1 MKFLKNQH
9 QRKSFLIT
17 ALMVALILFLF
28 SFVGLK
34 YIDPPIEYGMEVNF
48 GTIENG
54 NGKKVFKKEII
65 DSKIQELDSNNDNN
79 SVEKSSKTKSVP
91 SKIVTQDNSDYKIID
106 KKNNDS
112 LKTIDKKNDIKL
124 AINNIKIDKPKVS
137 EATKSIISNLMSSEV
152 KLQIPEAQGEGEG
165 GYDTGKLEGDP
176 YSTIYYGQEGKG
188 GQGVGYGLSGRS
200 LQVNGKEK
208 QSCNESGIVV
218 VRIVVNKTG
227 EVISA
232 NPGVKGT
239 TNSNPCLLEPAK
251 STALMHKWYPDQNA
265 PEKQI
270 GYVVIE
276 FKLVE

>member
-1 MKFLKNQH
+1 
-9 QRKSFLIT
+9 
-17 ALMVALILFLF
+17 MVALILFLF

-48 GTIENG
+48 GTNENG
-54 NGKKVFKKEII
+54 NGKKVFKKEVI

-79 SVEKSSKTKSVP
+79 SVEKSSK
-91 SKIVTQDNSDYKIID
+91 
-106 KKNNDS
+106 
-112 LKTIDKKNDIKL
+112 
-124 AINNIKIDKPKVS
+124 
-137 EATKSIISNLMSSEV
+137 TKSIISNLMSSEV

-165 GYDTGKLEGDP
+165 DYDTGKLEGDP

-188 GQGVGYGLSGRS
+188 GQGVGYGLSGRR

-218 VRIVVNKTG
+218 VRIVVNKIG

-251 STALMHKWYPDQNA
+251 NTALMHKWYPDQNA

>member
-1 MKFLKNQH
+1 
-9 QRKSFLIT
+9 
-17 ALMVALILFLF
+17 MVALLLFLF

-48 GTIENG
+48 GTNVDG
-54 NGKKVFKKEII
+54 NGEKVIKEEIL
-65 DSKIQELDSNNDNN
+65 DSKIEELDSNNDNN
-79 SVEKSSKTKSVP
+79 SIEKSSKTKSIP
-91 SKIVTQDNSDYKIID
+91 NKIVTQENSDYKIID
-106 KKNNDS
+106 KKNKDS
-112 LKTIDKKNDIKL
+112 LKIIDKKNDTKQ
-124 AINNIKIDKPKVS
+124 AINNIKIEKPKVS
-137 EATKSIISNLMSSEV
+137 EATKSIILNLMNSEV
-152 KLQIPEAQGEGEG
+152 KLQTPEGQGEAEG
-165 GYDTGKLEGDP
+165 FYDKGKLEGDP

-200 LQVNGKEK
+200 LQVDGKEK

-218 VRIVVNKTG
+218 VRIVVNKMG

-239 TNSNPCLLEPAK
+239 TNSHPCLLEPAK
-251 STALMHKWYPDQNA
+251 KTALMHKWYSDKNA